1 MRRLRP
7 MDLTLTAMF
16 CLALAAGCTA
26 APRPCPEPETAR
38 AVPSPSAPGLLPPVP
53 TKLAP
58 KPVAPAGPVRSDR
71 PKELGRVT
79 VAAVGDVLPHV
90 SVKVSAAAA
99 NAKDEKGAS
108 TNNDGYDALYADVAK
123 DLQAADF
130 AIANLET
137 PVSPSGDAGN
147 IEYHFNALP
156 VMLASL
162 KASGFK
168 LVSFANNHVMD
179 QGRKGFDET
188 LAELDK
194 AGLPYYGAGRTQ
206 QEAAKGLR
214 LEKNGVKVA
223 FLAAADFINQSHHL
237 SADPKVSHVNKM
249 DEPAAMVEAVK
260 AAREDSDFVI
270 VSLHWGVEYMP
281 KPRESEVK
289 VAHELF
295 EAGADV
301 ILGTHPHIL
310 QPLEVYEAQ
319 DGRSCLVI
327 YSLGNFISNQSYHY
341 KFGISPDKVG
351 DTRDG
356 AILKFAIVKRDYG
369 NGGVRAE
376 LADVSYLPVWTINER
391 VAKGEGKEKKEA
403 VTIRTVAMERGLAA
417 ARAALDAFVAGL
429 PEKPSKE
436 QKAEIVKLKK
446 KVELYEKRRGIVE
459 ARLGEGFAAEH
470 LP

>member
-1 MRRLRP
+1 MRRP
-7 MDLTLTAMF
+7 PPTVLTAI
-16 CLALAAGCTA
+16 LLSAAAVACTA
-26 APRPCPEPETAR
+26 APRPCPEPEVPPLAQPQQ
-38 AVPSPSAPGLLPPVP
+38 PSPAPVAR
-53 TKLAP
+53 LAP
-58 KPVAPAGPVRSDR
+58 KPVAPAGPVRDDR

-90 SVKVSAAAA
+90 SVKLSAAAA
-99 NAKDEKGAS
+99 NAKDGQGTS
-108 TNNDGYDALYADVAK
+108 TNNDGYDALYADVAG
-123 DLQAADF
+123 DLAAADF
-130 AIANLET
+130 SVANLET
-137 PVSPSGDAGN
+137 PVSPSGDPGN
-147 IEYHFNALP
+147 VEYHFNAPP
-156 VMLASL
+156 VLLASL

-179 QGRKGFDET
+179 QARRGFDET

-194 AGLPYYGAGRTQ
+194 AGLPYYGAGKNQ
-206 QEAAKGLR
+206 QESAKGLR

-223 FLAAADFINQSHHL
+223 FLGATDFVNQSQHL
-237 SADPKVSHVNKM
+237 SADPKLSHVNKL
-249 DEPAAMVEAVK
+249 DEAVAMAEAVK

-270 VSLHWGVEYMP
+270 VSLHWGVEYQP

-289 VAHELF
+289 LAHELF

-310 QPLEVYEAQ
+310 QPLEVYEAA
-319 DGRSCLVI
+319 DGRTCLVI
-327 YSLGNFISNQSYHY
+327 YSLGNFVSNQSYHY

-351 DTRDG
+351 DTRDS
-356 AILKFAIVKRDYG
+356 AVLKFAIAKRDYG

-376 LADVSYLPVWTINER
+376 IADVSYLPIWTINER
-391 VAKGEGKEKKEA
+391 ATQGEGKEKKET
-403 VTIRTVAMERGLAA
+403 VYIRTVAMERGLGA
-417 ARAALDAFVAGL
+417 ARAELDAFVAKL

-436 QKAEIVKLKK
+436 QQAGIVKLKK

-470 LP
+470 QP